1 MCPKGLSLAQ
11 TCVLRITRIYTSWH
25 CFSTHSFGWCKHV
38 LILKGWKSVFFHFYL
53 FQWMTPPW
61 NQFLKLRIQLSLLT
75 TPSPPSWHPYITL
88 SCHLCLTDIFYIHSH
103 SFITMDIIDSFRTLS
118 SSFTAARILQW
129 IPNSSL

>member
-1 MCPKGLSLAQ
+1 MLMCPKGLSLAQ

-75 TPSPPSWHPYITL
+75 TPSPPSWPIYH
-88 SCHLCLTDIFYIHSH
+88 FV
-103 SFITMDIIDSFRTLS
+103 LS
-118 SSFTAARILQW
+118 SLPDRYFLHPFTFIHHYGHHWFLQNTFFLFYSC
-129 IPNSSL
+129 PDTAMDS